1 MLAVSDKQIK
11 VMNAI
16 YQIKRFFFQFMYV
29 ATSVTKH
36 MGEMWQLP

>member
-16 YQIKRFFFQFMYV
+16 YQIERFFFSIYV
-29 ATSVTKH
+29 CGDISD
-36 MGEMWQLP
+36 